1 MNLFALSF
9 DRREDKAGIH
19 HYLYKFVPISPEQA
33 RDQVTVR
40 EIPTGAVGSLIPLYV
55 HKTNAPIYYMIV
67 GVNQFRLATLDE
79 LNKHLQE
86 GADV

>member
-9 DRREDKAGIH
+9 DRREDKADIY

-33 RDQVTVR
+33 RDQVIVR
-40 EIPTGAVGSLIPLYV
+40 EIPTGAVGSFIPLHV

-67 GVNQFRLATLDE
+67 GVNQFRLATPDE
-79 LNKHLQE
+79 LKKHLQE
-86 GADV
+86 SADV

>member
-19 HYLYKFVPISPEQA
+19 QYLYKFVPISPEQA

-67 GVNQFRLATLDE
+67 GVNQYRLAAPDE
-79 LNKHLQE
+79 LKKHLQE
-86 GADV
+86 SADV